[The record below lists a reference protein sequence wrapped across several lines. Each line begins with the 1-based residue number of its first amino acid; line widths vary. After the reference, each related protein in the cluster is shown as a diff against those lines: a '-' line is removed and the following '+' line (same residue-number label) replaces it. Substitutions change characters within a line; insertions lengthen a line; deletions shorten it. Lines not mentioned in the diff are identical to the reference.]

1 VLLHDS
7 GFVLQQLYNFGG
19 LFGMPSEQ
27 PFPTVGEDVVCGLK
41 LDTLDDISNGFA
53 APPED
58 TRILEEQL
66 LSMTDSLSV

>member
-1 VLLHDS
+1 
-7 GFVLQQLYNFGG
+7 
-19 LFGMPSEQ
+19 MPSAQ
-27 PFPTVGEDVVCGLK
+27 TVATVGEDIACGLK